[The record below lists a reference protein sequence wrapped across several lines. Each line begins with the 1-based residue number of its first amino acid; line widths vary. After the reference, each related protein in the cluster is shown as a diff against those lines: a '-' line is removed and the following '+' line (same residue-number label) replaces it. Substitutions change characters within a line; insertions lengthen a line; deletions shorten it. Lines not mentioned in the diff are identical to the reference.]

1 MESLKTFIQR
11 VTRNSNPLTGFVTA
25 TIGLLIIFDVANF
38 TDIQIGAIL
47 TFIGALVVFLSAYI
61 TPVSDP
67 RLEPGT
73 LVNQTSNTLPNSIV
87 VTEAELEE
95 LKANV

>member
-1 MESLKTFIQR
+1 MEALMTFIQR
-11 VTRNSNPLTGFVTA
+11 VTRNANPLTGLVTA
-25 TIGLLIIFDVANF
+25 TIGLLMAFSIVTLTN
-38 TDIQIGAIL
+38 TQIGVLL
-47 TFIGALVVFLSAYI
+47 TFVGALVLFLSAYI

-73 LVNQTSNTLPNSIV
+73 LVNQTSNTMPNSIV
-87 VTEAELEE
+87 VTEAELEA